1 MTIPSSHLDIC
12 MSPCLRGL
20 GVNVPT
26 SLCVRLRGCFDKL
39 VEQLLERSQWNR
51 NLPTLRLTLKT
62 KIAAKSRLV
71 VAPKSRLR
79 GLFPRWGAMIP
90 ARVATGKNSR
100 NAAGV
105 ASE

>member
-1 MTIPSSHLDIC
+1 MTIPSSHLDIG

-20 GVNVPT
+20 GVNVST
-26 SLCVRLRGCFDKL
+26 SLCVRLRGCFDKMKRT
-39 VEQLLERSQWNR
+39 LLEQSQWFR
-51 NLPTLRLTLKT
+51 NLPPLRLMLKS
-62 KIAAKSRLV
+62 KIAAMSRLV
-71 VAPKSRLR
+71 VPPKSRLR

>member
-1 MTIPSSHLDIC
+1 MTIPSSHLDIG

-20 GVNVPT
+20 GVDVST
-26 SLCVRLRGCFDKL
+26 SLCVRLKGCFDKMKRT
-39 VEQLLERSQWNR
+39 LLEQSQWFR
-51 NLPTLRLTLKT
+51 NLPPLRLMLKS
-62 KIAAKSRLV
+62 KIAAMSRLV
-71 VAPKSRLR
+71 VPPKSRLR

-90 ARVATGKNSR
+90 ARAATGKNSR

>member
-1 MTIPSSHLDIC
+1 M
-12 MSPCLRGL
+12 
-20 GVNVPT
+20 VPKKF
-26 SLCVRLRGCFDKL
+26 S
-39 VEQLLERSQWNR
+39 ERSQWNR
-51 NLPTLRLTLKT
+51 KILTLRLMLKS
-62 KIAAKSRLV
+62 KIAAMSRLV

-79 GLFPRWGAMIP
+79 GLFLRWGGMIP

>member
-1 MTIPSSHLDIC
+1 MTIPSSHLDIG

-20 GVNVPT
+20 GVNVST
-26 SLCVRLRGCFDKL
+26 SLCVRLGGCFDKL
-39 VEQLLERSQWNR
+39 KRSLLEQSQWFR
-51 NLPTLRLTLKT
+51 NLPPLRLMLRS
-62 KIAAKSRLV
+62 KIAAMSRLV
-71 VAPKSRLR
+71 APPKSRLR

>member
-1 MTIPSSHLDIC
+1 M
-12 MSPCLRGL
+12 
-20 GVNVPT
+20 
-26 SLCVRLRGCFDKL
+26 RLRGCFDK
-39 VEQLLERSQWNR
+39 VGQKLLERSQWNR

-62 KIAAKSRLV
+62 KIAAMRRLV

-79 GLFPRWGAMIP
+79 GLFPRWGGMIP

>member
-1 MTIPSSHLDIC
+1 M
-12 MSPCLRGL
+12 
-20 GVNVPT
+20 VPKKF
-26 SLCVRLRGCFDKL
+26 S
-39 VEQLLERSQWNR
+39 ERSQWNR
-51 NLPTLRLTLKT
+51 KILTLRLMLKS
-62 KIAAKSRLV
+62 KIAAMSRLV

-79 GLFPRWGAMIP
+79 GLFPRWGGMIP